1 MIDRLT
7 LVAEATG
14 AIRHDAEPLS
24 GPDGATEVGFTGQ
37 TEFTLSAL
45 GGVQRNDMV
54 ANGKTGYAFSK
65 LNHYAAALMSSNRR
79 KEPFGVIAR

>member
-1 MIDRLT
+1 MINSLA
-7 LVAEATG
+7 LVAETTAT
-14 AIRHDAEPLS
+14 IRHHAEPLS

-65 LNHYAAALMSSNRR
+65 LHHYAAALMS
-79 KEPFGVIAR
+79 

>member
-24 GPDGATEVGFTGQ
+24 GPDSAAQIGFAG
-37 TEFTLSAL
+37 
-45 GGVQRNDMV
+45 
-54 ANGKTGYAFSK
+54 
-65 LNHYAAALMSSNRR
+65 
-79 KEPFGVIAR
+79 